1 MSKDIQHSTSENG
14 QSNIPYKHCLNC
26 GSELMGMYCHV
37 CGQQATSK
45 TPTVGE
51 FVGEYL
57 NNAFIWDSQF
67 FKTFWILIS
76 RPGRLTKDFLSGKFV
91 SQEHPLKLNMFLLFV
106 FITLFVFFAG
116 AEKMNSSVHNIT
128 NDERVRYGVQIDH
141 LMSNPESAEKIK
153 NSPQDTVKLHAPMI
167 LVEMYPGIISNVE
180 TIENIEGETN
190 AKWVAVLPRVLIEDE
205 IIVPEGDDY
214 YRFNI
219 EDGAEI
225 NELEIINSV
234 WTEMVNL
241 FTKYFPMLVLFTAPL
256 LSMSLSF
263 VQRKSKLPRIH
274 HFIFALHYTAFLEFL
289 MMCIY
294 VMFLTVVPNM
304 AVLKY
309 VMVIGS
315 CLYLTIAFRQVYETK
330 NWMKAVIKALFIS
343 AVYLFIGLV
352 IFLGI
357 FIAACF
363 VIAGEM

>member
-167 LVEMYPGIISNVE
+167 LVEM
-180 TIENIEGETN
+180 
-190 AKWVAVLPRVLIEDE
+190 
-205 IIVPEGDDY
+205 
-214 YRFNI
+214 
-219 EDGAEI
+219 
-225 NELEIINSV
+225 
-234 WTEMVNL
+234 
-241 FTKYFPMLVLFTAPL
+241 
-256 LSMSLSF
+256 
-263 VQRKSKLPRIH
+263 
-274 HFIFALHYTAFLEFL
+274 
-289 MMCIY
+289 
-294 VMFLTVVPNM
+294 
-304 AVLKY
+304 
-309 VMVIGS
+309 
-315 CLYLTIAFRQVYETK
+315 
-330 NWMKAVIKALFIS
+330 
-343 AVYLFIGLV
+343 
-352 IFLGI
+352 
-357 FIAACF
+357 
-363 VIAGEM
+363 